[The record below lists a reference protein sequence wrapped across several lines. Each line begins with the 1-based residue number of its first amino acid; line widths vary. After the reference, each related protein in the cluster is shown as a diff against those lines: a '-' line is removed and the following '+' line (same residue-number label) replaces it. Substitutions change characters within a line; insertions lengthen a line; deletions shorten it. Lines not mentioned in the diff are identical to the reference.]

1 MKKYRNIEKVYG
13 IIWAIIFGMVGGY
26 LDSIGWSI
34 IAWLFFGLSGMSII
48 TIFRLK

>member
-1 MKKYRNIEKVYG
+1 MKKYKNIEKVYG
-13 IIWAIIFGMVGGY
+13 IIWAIIFGMIGGY

-48 TIFRLK
+48 TIFR